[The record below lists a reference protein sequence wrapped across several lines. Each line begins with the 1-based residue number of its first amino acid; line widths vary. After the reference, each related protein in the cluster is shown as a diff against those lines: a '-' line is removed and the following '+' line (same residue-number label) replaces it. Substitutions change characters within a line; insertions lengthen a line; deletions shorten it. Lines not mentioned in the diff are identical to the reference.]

1 MGLRPAVEPAI
12 GLRPCCGAE
21 AFPAARFPS
30 PARPSLASFPRHAA
44 AVSLGSVAIAV
55 GRPHPVPLCQAL
67 CHSQACPVL
76 PPSSRLTHRLCC
88 VSQHRLGGDSE
99 TPPPHST
106 HRHKALPECAG
117 GAPGWAGGG
126 PGGQDGSR
134 RRLWGAAPL
143 RPAVANVPPAWQPL
157 VPEAGRVG
165 TARGAGA
172 GGVGCGAG
180 TVDGGFWWG
189 EGQGAGGGQAVS
201 CERR

>member
-1 MGLRPAVEPAI
+1 MEPAI

-88 VSQHRLGGDSE
+88 VSQHRPGGDSE
-99 TPPPHST
+99 TPPHPTAPTDTKPYLS
-106 HRHKALPECAG
+106 ALAG
-117 GAPGWAGGG
+117 LLDGLAGARGGRTAPGAGF
-126 PGGQDGSR
+126 
-134 RRLWGAAPL
+134 
-143 RPAVANVPPAWQPL
+143 
-157 VPEAGRVG
+157 
-165 TARGAGA
+165 
-172 GGVGCGAG
+172 GVLPRS
-180 TVDGGFWWG
+180 VLL
-189 EGQGAGGGQAVS
+189 
-201 CERR
+201 